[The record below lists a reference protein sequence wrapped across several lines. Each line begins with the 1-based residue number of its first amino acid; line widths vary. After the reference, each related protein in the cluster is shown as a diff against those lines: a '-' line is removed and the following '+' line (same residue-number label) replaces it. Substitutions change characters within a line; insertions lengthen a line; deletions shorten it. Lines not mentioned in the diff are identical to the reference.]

1 MEKMSVRVNIHISK
15 FMRTSIKLGVRTYT
29 TYGNCQTLSTL
40 LNTCNVLSR
49 ITYTVLPAPQSFY
62 LILQCLLTN
71 ITAISPDLALNF
83 SHIYTTK
90 SQIYKLAF

>member
-1 MEKMSVRVNIHISK
+1 MSVRVNIHVSK
-15 FMRTSIKLGVRTYT
+15 FMRTSIKLGVRTYA
-29 TYGNCQTLSTL
+29 TYANCQTMSTL

-49 ITYTVLPAPQSFY
+49 ITYTVLPASQSFY
-62 LILQCLLTN
+62 PISLQCLLTN
-71 ITAISPDLALNF
+71 ITAISPDLVLNF